1 MSIRIIPI
9 IVGLTVLLS
18 SYHVENTAI
27 HLEGSRKHTGK
38 VAVRNTSVE
47 DAMLQEI
54 TMQEELL
61 GDAMGTWVLED
72 FYLPRTGFSSRK
84 PAEDY
89 LGEKLEI
96 CCEAG
101 KAYILFEDEKY
112 EFRYSRRIS
121 DRDIID
127 FYQLPTSLASPGQ
140 EKYMGEGGIYE
151 MVFRADGSRCFPCLL
166 LNGEGKVYF
175 HLGGEVADGAVF
187 TMEREETVSIDE
199 YPEKEYFESKL
210 DLLQDCV
217 LCNFYQHLAFYE
229 NDAESLYTLE
239 MPSVEEG
246 IYLYAD
252 GDGIRMEAGGYT
264 LWLENIVETGGVY
277 TGLGTRKSFDM
288 WGELKYALEYVFKG
302 ENCEIQITVTE
313 KGEQFIKVVGYET
326 HEGDGTIYISLES
339 IGKGMIQ

>member
-1 MSIRIIPI
+1 
-9 IVGLTVLLS
+9 
-18 SYHVENTAI
+18 
-27 HLEGSRKHTGK
+27 
-38 VAVRNTSVE
+38 
-47 DAMLQEI
+47 
-54 TMQEELL
+54 MQEGLL
-61 GDAMGTWVLED
+61 GEAMGTWVLED

-84 PAEDY
+84 PAGDY

-96 CCEAG
+96 RCEDG

-121 DRDIID
+121 GRDIID
-127 FYQLPTSLASPGQ
+127 FYQLPTSLANPEGD
-140 EKYMGEGGIYE
+140 KYMGEGGIYE
-151 MVFRADGSRCFPCLL
+151 MVFRANGSKCFPCLL
-166 LNGEGKVYF
+166 LNGAGKVYF

-187 TMEREETVSIDE
+187 TMEREETGSIDE

-210 DLLQDCV
+210 GLLQRCV

-246 IYLYAD
+246 IYVYAD

-264 LWLENIVETGGVY
+264 LWLEDIVETGGLY
-277 TGLGTRKSFDM
+277 TGWITYKNFDM
-288 WGELKYALEYVFKG
+288 WGELKYALEYVFRG
-302 ENCEIQITVTE
+302 ENCEIRITVTE
-313 KGEQFIKVVGYET
+313 KGEQFIKVVGYDT
-326 HEGDGTIYISLES
+326 DEGDGTIYFSLES

>member
-1 MSIRIIPI
+1 MSIKITLL
-9 IVGLTVLLS
+9 IVGLSVLLNGFYAES
-18 SYHVENTAI
+18 TDV
-27 HLEGSRKHTGK
+27 HLEGSRKHAGR
-38 VAVRNTSVE
+38 VAVSSIFVE

-54 TMQEELL
+54 TMQEGLL

-84 PAEDY
+84 PAGDY

-96 CCEAG
+96 RCEDG

-127 FYQLPTSLASPGQ
+127 FYQLPTSLASQGQ

-166 LNGEGKVYF
+166 LNGAGKVYF
-175 HLGGEVADGAVF
+175 YLGGEVADGAVF
-187 TMEREETVSIDE
+187 IMEMEETGSMDE
-199 YPEKEYFESKL
+199 YPETEYFESKL
-210 DLLQDCV
+210 GLLQRCV
-217 LCNFYQHLAFYE
+217 LCHFYQHLAVYDRDFGE
-229 NDAESLYTLE
+229 WNTLE
-239 MPSVEEG
+239 VPSVEGG

-264 LWLENIVETGGVY
+264 LWLEDIVETGGVY
-277 TGLGTRKSFDM
+277 TGLGTRESFYM
-288 WGELKYALEYVFKG
+288 WGELKYALKYVFRG

-313 KGEQFIKVVGYET
+313 KGEQFIKVVGYDT